1 MTVATSTERAFN
13 LASQNLMI
21 KNAKLI
27 PTKVRS
33 MMNFFRSTY
42 PQAINKN
49 SETQSQLDK

>member
-21 KNAKLI
+21 KNAQLM

-33 MMNFFRSTY
+33 IMNRFRSTY
-42 PQAINKN
+42 PQAIK
-49 SETQSQLDK
+49 K